1 MKTRLTFEVEMKL
14 TEHEESTMNEA
25 ELIRL
30 WQKSRQQIIIAQLAP
45 TFLLITT
52 AGLVEQVREAG
63 QMTVWAVL
71 GILLASGILGAL
83 AEYTA
88 AHEAQAVA
96 KDIAALK
103 AKSALS
109 DSIVKTAP
117 WMHVVK
123 YLTPAIFVGIFIA
136 LFIALT
142 Q

>member
-1 MKTRLTFEVEMKL
+1 
-14 TEHEESTMNEA
+14 MNEA

-52 AGLVEQVREAG
+52 AGLVEQVRDAG
-63 QMTVWAVL
+63 QVTVWAVI

-83 AEYTA
+83 VEYTA

-96 KDIAALK
+96 KDLGSLK
-103 AKSALS
+103 TKSTLAET
-109 DSIVKTAP
+109 IVKTAP

-136 LFIALT
+136 LFVALT
-142 Q
+142 R

>member
-1 MKTRLTFEVEMKL
+1 
-14 TEHEESTMNEA
+14 MNEA

-52 AGLVEQVREAG
+52 AGLVEQVRDAG
-63 QMTVWAVL
+63 QLTVWAVI

-96 KDIAALK
+96 KDLGSLK
-103 AKSALS
+103 TKSTLAET
-109 DSIVKTAP
+109 IVKTAP

-136 LFIALT
+136 LFVALT
-142 Q
+142 R

>member
-1 MKTRLTFEVEMKL
+1 
-14 TEHEESTMNEA
+14 MNEA

-52 AGLVEQVREAG
+52 AGLIEQVREAG
-63 QMTVWAVL
+63 LVTVWAVI

-96 KDIAALK
+96 KDISALK
-103 AKSALS
+103 IKSALAET
-109 DSIVKTAP
+109 IVKTAP

-136 LFIALT
+136 LYVALT
-142 Q
+142 R

>member
-1 MKTRLTFEVEMKL
+1 
-14 TEHEESTMNEA
+14 MNEA

-52 AGLVEQVREAG
+52 AGLVEQVRDAG
-63 QMTVWAVL
+63 QVTVWAVI

-96 KDIAALK
+96 KDLGSLK
-103 AKSALS
+103 TKSTLAET
-109 DSIVKTAP
+109 IVKTAP

-136 LFIALT
+136 LFVALT
-142 Q
+142 R

>member
-1 MKTRLTFEVEMKL
+1 
-14 TEHEESTMNEA
+14 MNELD
-25 ELIRL
+25 LIRL

-52 AGLVEQVREAG
+52 AGLVEEVRDAG
-63 QMTVWAVL
+63 QVTVWAVI

-96 KDIAALK
+96 KDLGSLK
-103 AKSALS
+103 TKSTLAET
-109 DSIVKTAP
+109 IVKTAP

-136 LFIALT
+136 LFVALT
-142 Q
+142 R

>member
-1 MKTRLTFEVEMKL
+1 
-14 TEHEESTMNEA
+14 MNEA

-52 AGLVEQVREAG
+52 AGLVEEVRDAG
-63 QMTVWAVL
+63 QVTVWAVI

-96 KDIAALK
+96 KDLGSLK
-103 AKSALS
+103 TKSTLAET
-109 DSIVKTAP
+109 IVKTAP

-136 LFIALT
+136 LFVALT
-142 Q
+142 R

>member
-1 MKTRLTFEVEMKL
+1 
-14 TEHEESTMNEA
+14 MNEA

-52 AGLVEQVREAG
+52 AGLVEQVRAAG
-63 QMTVWAVL
+63 QMTVLAVL

-96 KDIAALK
+96 RDISELK
-103 AKSALS
+103 KKSSLAK
-109 DSIVKTAP
+109 SIVKIAP

-123 YLTPAIFVGIFIA
+123 YLTPAIFVGIFVA
-136 LFIALT
+136 LFVALT
-142 Q
+142 R

>member
-1 MKTRLTFEVEMKL
+1 
-14 TEHEESTMNEA
+14 MNEL

-30 WQKSRQQIIIAQLAP
+30 WQKSRQQIIVAQLAP

-52 AGLVEQVREAG
+52 ADLIGQVREAG
-63 QMTVWAVL
+63 QLAVWSVI

-83 AEYTA
+83 AEFTA
-88 AHEAQAVA
+88 ANEAQAIA
-96 KDIAALK
+96 RDISALK
-103 AKSALS
+103 TKSALS
-109 DSIVKTAP
+109 ETILKQSI

-136 LFIALT
+136 LFLALT

>member
-1 MKTRLTFEVEMKL
+1 
-14 TEHEESTMNEA
+14 MNEA

-52 AGLVEQVREAG
+52 AGLVEQVRDAG
-63 QMTVWAVL
+63 QVTVWAVI
-71 GILLASGILGAL
+71 GILLASGILDAL

-96 KDIAALK
+96 KDLGSLK
-103 AKSALS
+103 TKSTLAET
-109 DSIVKTAP
+109 IVKTAP

-136 LFIALT
+136 LFVALT
-142 Q
+142 R

>member
-1 MKTRLTFEVEMKL
+1 
-14 TEHEESTMNEA
+14 MNEA

-30 WQKSRQQIIIAQLAP
+30 WQKSRQQIIVAQLAP

-63 QMTVWAVL
+63 QLTVWAVV

-88 AHEAQAVA
+88 ANEAQAVA
-96 KDIAALK
+96 KDLAILND
-103 AKSALS
+103 KSALS
-109 DSIVKTAP
+109 KTIIKSAV

-123 YLTPAIFVGIFIA
+123 YLTPAIFVVIFVA
-136 LFIALT
+136 LVGALLG
-142 Q
+142 

>member
-1 MKTRLTFEVEMKL
+1 
-14 TEHEESTMNEA
+14 MNEA

-52 AGLVEQVREAG
+52 AGLVQQVRDAG
-63 QMTVWAVL
+63 QLTVWAVI

-88 AHEAQAVA
+88 ADEAQAVA
-96 KDIAALK
+96 KDLAALK
-103 AKSALS
+103 VKSTISEAIVKSA
-109 DSIVKTAP
+109 A

-123 YLTPAIFVGIFIA
+123 YLTPAIFVGIFVFLIGA
-136 LFIALT
+136 LLG
-142 Q
+142 

>member
-1 MKTRLTFEVEMKL
+1 
-14 TEHEESTMNEA
+14 MNEL

-52 AGLVEQVREAG
+52 AGLVDQVRAAG
-63 QMTVWAVL
+63 LFTTWAVL

-83 AEYTA
+83 AEFTA
-88 AHEAQAVA
+88 AHEAQAIA
-96 KDIAALK
+96 RDIAALK
-103 AKSALS
+103 TKS
-109 DSIVKTAP
+109 SISSTILKQSI

-136 LFIALT
+136 LFVALT
-142 Q
+142 A